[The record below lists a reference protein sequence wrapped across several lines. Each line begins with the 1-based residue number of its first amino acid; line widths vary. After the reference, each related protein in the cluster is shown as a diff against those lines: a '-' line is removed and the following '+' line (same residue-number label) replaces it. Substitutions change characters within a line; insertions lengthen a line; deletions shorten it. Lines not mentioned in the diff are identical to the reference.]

1 MTRGRAW
8 LVVAQLVV
16 ATAVLSA
23 ANEVVRIQVFPS
35 TTGLSIGLSARDAW
49 SIGSRE
55 ALQSA
60 VPLRYE
66 YDIKL
71 GKQAALWFLSDT
83 TLARVNVSA
92 LASFDTLRGDYRASR
107 LRGGATFTSIRLKT
121 EADVREWLT
130 VWDKIV
136 LDPVTPLE
144 PNEEYYVDALLTI
157 RPEKS
162 VSMWSILPFTK
173 DKLTGRKTFTFIKQ
187 P

>member
-1 MTRGRAW
+1 MTRGRPW
-8 LVVAQLVV
+8 VVAALVIA
-16 ATAVLSA
+16 ATTVLSA
-23 ANEVVRIQVFPS
+23 NDVVRISIFPS
-35 TTGLSIGLSARDAW
+35 ASGLSIGLAARDAW
-49 SIGSRE
+49 SLASRE

-71 GKQAALWFLSDT
+71 GKQAAVWFLSDT
-83 TLARVNVSA
+83 TLARTNVSA

-107 LRGGATFTSIRLKT
+107 LRGGATFTSVRLKT

-144 PNEEYYVDALLTI
+144 PNEEYYVDVLLTV

-173 DKLTGRKTFTFIKQ
+173 DKLTGRRTFTFIK
-187 P
+187 